1 MGARTPRL
9 AFETGTQ
16 VRVVVTFFVA
26 ISVEVKLDVTV
37 LGLTKFVLVSPKVI
51 VIVEVIFD
59 FSMLKSLTLVVVTI

>member
-16 VRVVVTFFVA
+16 VRVVATFFVV
-26 ISVEVKLDVTV
+26 ISVEIKLDVIV
-37 LGLTKFVLVSPKVI
+37 LGFINFVLVSPEVI

-59 FSMLKSLTLVVVTI
+59 FSGL